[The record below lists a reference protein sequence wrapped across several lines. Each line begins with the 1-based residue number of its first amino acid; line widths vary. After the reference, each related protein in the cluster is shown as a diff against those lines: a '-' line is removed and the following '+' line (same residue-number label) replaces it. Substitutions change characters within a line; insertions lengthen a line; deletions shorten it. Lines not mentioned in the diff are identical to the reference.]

1 MNAFFSVDP
10 AQRKYC
16 TFSFPDEE
24 NGLQTIL
31 PKNFLPSSP
40 TSPILAN
47 IAQISLL
54 KSKSKN

>member
-24 NGLQTIL
+24 NSLQTFL
-31 PKNFLPSSP
+31 PKIFFALFSDFSDIGQYSTNFVV
-40 TSPILAN
+40 
-47 IAQISLL
+47 
-54 KSKSKN
+54 KV